1 VRRVLILLA
10 EVCSAR
16 VRGSNSPAADSAVLI
31 DQMRIVDQDGGSA
44 LRAGTP
50 LATGGRLRF
59 GLL

>member
-1 VRRVLILLA
+1 MRMVLA

-16 VRGSNSPAADSAVLI
+16 ARGSASPAADSAVLI
-31 DQMRIVDQDGGSA
+31 DQMRVVIFHAQDGGSA